1 MNRNR
6 TSEARDRAALEIL
19 NDLTRRLGRPPTGKE
34 WAENAGVD
42 YATIKRVEYRSHR
55 YGVTVELTPE
65 RRDRP
70 GEPDLAPP
78 ACDLAHRRRCA
89 EIIEMARGSYLAEA
103 GRWEPHFR
111 FRGGLA
117 DERLVL

>member
-1 MNRNR
+1 MR
-6 TSEARDRAALEIL
+6 TSPAEARDRAALAIL
-19 NDLTRRLGRPPTGKE
+19 KDLTRRLGRPPTGKE

-42 YATIKRVEYRSHR
+42 YATIKRIEYRAHR
-55 YGVTVELTPE
+55 YGVEVELTPE
-65 RRDRP
+65 SRVRP
-70 GEPDLAPP
+70 GKPDLAPP
-78 ACDLAHRRRCA
+78 PCDLAHRRRCA

-103 GRWEPHFR
+103 GRWEPSFR